1 MRKPEFL
8 WEELHAIVFAEYID
22 ALNKEKIKY
31 FILRNYEDL
40 PEKNESKDVDIIIKP
55 GSYKKASK
63 LLLDVF
69 KKYDISNYYVV
80 KYEKVRCWFGID
92 MTKNF
97 FIHIDLIEGY
107 VNKGFEIFSFNTL
120 YKNTIIYKNFK
131 VLNEEY
137 DAAMLLLYKV
147 INAKQLKEKYR
158 IKIERSYNKNAEK
171 INKILKKVLDKRNA
185 ELLIGLLKKEDYDA
199 IVDNARM
206 ISKSTKIKA
215 FKKKPIHTV
224 KNIILFGI
232 EKFYRIVIC
241 PKKYKKFIAVEA
253 PDGTGKTTFIDELC
267 VRLAEMFVCDIEKM
281 HVYHFRPTILPNLGA
296 VGEKA
301 GVMKQDTDF
310 TNPHRNKPANK
321 ISSFIRMAYYWMDYI
336 IGGIICI
343 RKDVQFDKFSIFDR
357 YIYDFIVDPYRSR
370 INLPL
375 PIRKLFVKTV
385 HQPQIVFVLMA
396 DAEVVYN
403 RKQELTLYE
412 ITRQLKEFKKL
423 KDVSSNCFMLNAN
436 LTPDEIVDEAM
447 KVIMDKYTLKVPK
460 DVRNG

>member
-1 MRKPEFL
+1 M
-8 WEELHAIVFAEYID
+8 
-22 ALNKEKIKY
+22 
-31 FILRNYEDL
+31 
-40 PEKNESKDVDIIIKP
+40 
-55 GSYKKASK
+55 
-63 LLLDVF
+63 
-69 KKYDISNYYVV
+69 
-80 KYEKVRCWFGID
+80 
-92 MTKNF
+92 
-97 FIHIDLIEGY
+97 
-107 VNKGFEIFSFNTL
+107 
-120 YKNTIIYKNFK
+120 
-131 VLNEEY
+131 
-137 DAAMLLLYKV
+137 
-147 INAKQLKEKYR
+147 
-158 IKIERSYNKNAEK
+158 
-171 INKILKKVLDKRNA
+171 
-185 ELLIGLLKKEDYDA
+185 
-199 IVDNARM
+199 
-206 ISKSTKIKA
+206 
-215 FKKKPIHTV
+215 
-224 KNIILFGI
+224 
-232 EKFYRIVIC
+232 
-241 PKKYKKFIAVEA
+241 KKYKKFIAVEA